1 MTDIDVND
9 DTIIGTPAQSLP
21 IGGRMRYR
29 IFVEPVQSL
38 PASVVER
45 VRSGQIVTASASG
58 LAQNFYCDL
67 LDIADRHLS
76 PGASKAL
83 ARVACGQAG
92 HMDRQRLA
100 GLGTVLNAKR
110 DAHAFAAHFAPLLK
124 EFGVSCRDYVD
135 TGYVRVALPSD
146 DMPRAD
152 AAVGSPIPSEIS
164 LDEQVACD
172 IAQPP
177 HRDLAVPHRHFEIN
191 FWFRLGPDGGRGLR
205 FWPAMRQCQTS
216 TALFPD
222 ARLLDSADVLETS
235 LAGDDVLAFHSQHV
249 HASPVDAGGG
259 SRLTFEL
266 RAALGA
272 QEPPEAGNRHRFR
285 RLSELDAARIAARIR
300 AVRGLGLPPAA
311 VRLAPILSPP
321 VCRHLGWSIEK
332 GPLDASELADER
344 CCGVA
349 ALGAVRLLARA
360 GRPKHAQSLLCR
372 LARTE
377 DLPWRLE
384 AAHLAADEGWNP
396 TALALA
402 RCALELADETARGQ
416 DNAPSHLELSAA
428 QRCAAARFLVE
439 NADQLLRAGLFT
451 HHLFHI
457 RQALGR
463 LGAGRLWQIRS
474 TVLWTPEGFV
484 PDPAGVLRDPDAI
497 RRYGLAAMAKV
508 QTGRASPQ

>member
-146 DMPRAD
+146 DMTRAG
-152 AAVGSPIPSEIS
+152 AAVGSPIPSETS

-191 FWFRLGPDGGRGLR
+191 FWFRLGPDGVADCVSGPPCGSARPPPHCSPTHDFSIQR
-205 FWPAMRQCQTS
+205 MFWRRASQATTCSPFTLSTYMRRPWT
-216 TALFPD
+216 
-222 ARLLDSADVLETS
+222 R
-235 LAGDDVLAFHSQHV
+235 
-249 HASPVDAGGG
+249 
-259 SRLTFEL
+259 
-266 RAALGA
+266 
-272 QEPPEAGNRHRFR
+272 EAGH
-285 RLSELDAARIAARIR
+285 D
-300 AVRGLGLPPAA
+300 
-311 VRLAPILSPP
+311 
-321 VCRHLGWSIEK
+321 
-332 GPLDASELADER
+332 
-344 CCGVA
+344 
-349 ALGAVRLLARA
+349 
-360 GRPKHAQSLLCR
+360 
-372 LARTE
+372 
-377 DLPWRLE
+377 
-384 AAHLAADEGWNP
+384 
-396 TALALA
+396 
-402 RCALELADETARGQ
+402 
-416 DNAPSHLELSAA
+416 
-428 QRCAAARFLVE
+428 
-439 NADQLLRAGLFT
+439 
-451 HHLFHI
+451 
-457 RQALGR
+457 
-463 LGAGRLWQIRS
+463 
-474 TVLWTPEGFV
+474 
-484 PDPAGVLRDPDAI
+484 
-497 RRYGLAAMAKV
+497 
-508 QTGRASPQ
+508 